1 MNKSLKSFYRQVE
14 DKNLL
19 NILNIA
25 EKQSKK
31 VINFISYNIIIDY
44 WIKWQIIRRTGKN
57 RGK

>member
-44 WIKWQIIRRTGKN
+44 
-57 RGK
+57 